1 MNTEAELLRRIRCC
15 IGIIILGLIVGGA
28 TAIPLRA
35 ELNWL
40 THLLD
45 PGRTD
50 SLSLWLNKVRA
61 ALDDTDAKYPFL
73 AYGTDWLAFGH
84 FVIALVFFWA
94 WKDPVR
100 YSGLFNFG
108 ILACILI
115 IPYAFTL
122 GQSRQIPWGWRLI
135 DCSFGLFG
143 LVPLLLARKW
153 VQQLEARRHESST
166 RSRGEA
172 RETITPQ
179 R

>member
-1 MNTEAELLRRIRCC
+1 MNTETELLRKIRCC
-15 IGIIILGLIVGGA
+15 IGIIIFGLIVGGA
-28 TAIPLRA
+28 TAIPLRE
-35 ELNWL
+35 ELDWL

-50 SLSLWLNKVRA
+50 SVSLWLNKVRH
-61 ALDDTDAKYPFL
+61 ALDDTYAKYPFV

-84 FVIALVFFWA
+84 FVIALAFVWV

-115 IPYAFTL
+115 VPYALIF
-122 GQSRQIPWGWRLI
+122 GQLRAIPWGWRLI

-143 LVPLLLARKW
+143 LVPLCLARKW
-153 VQQLEARRHESST
+153 VQQVEAGRKESSI
-166 RSRGEA
+166 RSRDDVRGA
-172 RETITPQ
+172 ITQQ

>member
-1 MNTEAELLRRIRCC
+1 MNTEAELLRKIRWC
-15 IGIIILGLIVGGA
+15 IAVIIFGLIVGGA

-35 ELNWL
+35 ELNWV
-40 THLLD
+40 THLVGPD
-45 PGRTD
+45 RTD
-50 SLSLWLNKVRA
+50 SVSLWLNKVRH
-61 ALDDTDAKYPFL
+61 ALDDTYAKYPFV

-115 IPYAFTL
+115 VPYALML
-122 GQSRQIPWGWRLI
+122 GQLREIPWGWRLI

-143 LVPLLLARKW
+143 LVPLCLGRKW
-153 VQQLEARRHESST
+153 VQQLEARRQENSM
-166 RSRGEA
+166 RSRDEV
-172 RETITPQ
+172 RERMKQ
-179 R
+179 

>member
-1 MNTEAELLRRIRCC
+1 MNTETELLYKIRCC
-15 IGIIILGLIVGGA
+15 IGIIIFGLIVGGA
-28 TAIPLRA
+28 TAIPLRE
-35 ELNWL
+35 ELDWL
-40 THLLD
+40 TDLLD

-50 SLSLWLNKVRA
+50 SVSLWLNKVRH
-61 ALDDTDAKYPFL
+61 ALDDTYAKYPFV

-84 FVIALVFFWA
+84 FVIALVFVWA

-115 IPYAFTL
+115 VPYAFIF
-122 GQSRQIPWGWRLI
+122 GQLRQIPWGWRLI
-135 DCSFGLFG
+135 DCSFGVFG

-153 VQQLEARRHESST
+153 VQQLELRPKENSM

-172 RETITPQ
+172 RETIAPQ

>member
-1 MNTEAELLRRIRCC
+1 MNTEAELLRKIRWC
-15 IGIIILGLIVGGA
+15 IGIIIFGLIVGGA

-35 ELNWL
+35 ELNWI
-40 THLLD
+40 TGLLD
-45 PGRTD
+45 PGGTD
-50 SLSLWLNKVRA
+50 SLSLWLNKVRH
-61 ALDDTDAKYPFL
+61 ALDDTYAKYPFI

-100 YSGLFNFG
+100 YAGLFNFG

-115 IPYAFTL
+115 IPYALML
-122 GQSRQIPWGWRLI
+122 GQLRQIPWGWRLI

-143 LVPLLLARKW
+143 LVPLCLGRKW
-153 VQQLEARRHESST
+153 VQQLEARSQQYSI
-166 RSRGEA
+166 RSRGEV
-172 RETITPQ
+172 REGITQQ